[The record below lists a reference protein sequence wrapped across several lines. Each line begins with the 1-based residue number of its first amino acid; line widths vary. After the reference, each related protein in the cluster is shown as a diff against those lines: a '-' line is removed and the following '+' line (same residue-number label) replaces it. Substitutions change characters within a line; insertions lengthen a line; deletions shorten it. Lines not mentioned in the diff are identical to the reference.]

1 MKHNETFER
10 LALRLMKERLEQLR
24 NQSSL
29 TEAEQL
35 LAGQLADWVESR
47 HARQCDECQGVGM
60 VRFAYTA
67 VIGRKSF
74 LIARADEDQAG
85 HTPQPRFGAFP
96 TLEEAQKRADIL
108 NADISL
114 DKKTAYAIVTS
125 SIRAQHIRERASAH
139 V

>member
-1 MKHNETFER
+1 MKYNETFEQ

-24 NQSSL
+24 NQPSL
-29 TEAEQL
+29 TEAEQVL
-35 LAGQLADWVESR
+35 ASQLAGWVESR
-47 HARQCDECQGVGM
+47 HVRQCDECHGVGM

-67 VIGRKSF
+67 VIGPKSF
-74 LIARADEDQAG
+74 LIGRADEDQTG

-96 TLEEAQKRADIL
+96 TLEDAQKRADLL
-108 NADISL
+108 NANNGL

-125 SIRAQHIRERASAH
+125 SIRAQHIRERASAR